1 MTYSTESRPKG
12 AYVRGAELAALSST
26 AERTMETVHELAAR
40 WHRAD
45 ERRRALP
52 IPSDLFTG
60 GLMAGYVQAVSLLT
74 GVPCAQVERQF
85 IERKI

>member
-45 ERRRALP
+45 ESAGVENMIVEAEIIRGNQIDPERLLKKPVLLANRFRA
-52 IPSDLFTG
+52 
-60 GLMAGYVQAVSLLT
+60 
-74 GVPCAQVERQF
+74 RQ
-85 IERKI
+85 